1 MSENKNEMV
10 TNNPIPE
17 GKKSFE
23 VRIHKDEKGNLKQ
36 GIFID
41 GQLLDWSVDLHDLLE
56 AKKMGPKFAKSVEI
70 DIIRHFLQS
79 ASDFLGRKLSVE
91 EINEAKK
98 NGYI

>member
-1 MSENKNEMV
+1 MNENKNEMV

-23 VRIHKDEKGNLKQ
+23 VRIHKDEKGALKQ

-56 AKKMGPKFAKSVEI
+56 SKKMGPKFAKSVEI

>member
-23 VRIHKDEKGNLKQ
+23 VRIHKDEKGTLKQ

-91 EINEAKK
+91 DINEAKK